1 MGQGACKNVMS
12 GRLVV
17 KRYARALLEVAEEAD
32 GLDAVQEDMQVLD
45 RLMKEAPAIRGFC
58 LEQHA
63 QRAVEFEFVKT
74 AFIPYVEEFTT
85 RMILTLITHGR
96 LAAIPFIPSAFAALL
111 EQRGDTITVLLETA
125 HKPGEGVL
133 NLVTLRTAEKT
144 GKKINLHVHIVP
156 ELLGGFRI
164 IWQNKILDMS
174 VRGRL
179 RKARALLK

>member
-1 MGQGACKNVMS
+1 MS

-32 GLDAVQEDMQVLD
+32 GLDAVQEDMQVID
-45 RLMKEAPAIRGFC
+45 SLMKEAPAIRRFC
-58 LEQHA
+58 LEPHA
-63 QRAVEFEFVKT
+63 QRTVEFEFVKT
-74 AFIPYVEEFTT
+74 ALLPYVEKYTA
-85 RMILTLITHGR
+85 RMILALTAHGR

-125 HKPGEGVL
+125 HKPGEEIL

-144 GKKINLHVHIVP
+144 GKNINLQVHIVP
-156 ELLGGFRI
+156 QLLGGFRI

-179 RKARALLK
+179 RKARALFK